1 MGGFSP
7 GPSHGDNP
15 WQRFY
20 DSPTRPRRGG
30 YLLWAAVA
38 AGVVV
43 LVVGA
48 GAWLLTRSP
57 ASSQDAAESP
67 RAAVEES
74 AVQANSDET
83 GADRVMAMLPAGYP
97 SQACAAVDPPTPAVA
112 AVDCARNLDPGG
124 PATSTYT
131 VITER
136 TDLDAAFG
144 RMVDGLDVVVCPGD
158 IPIQS
163 PGPWRRSGTAQPAG
177 TLVCGLDD
185 QASTVAWTDTAR
197 SLLVLARGAPTDR
210 ALAELYTW
218 WSSHS

>member
-1 MGGFSP
+1 MAAVL
-7 GPSHGDNP
+7 
-15 WQRFY
+15 RL
-20 DSPTRPRRGG
+20 PTRPRRGG
-30 YLLWAAVA
+30 NLLWAAVA

-74 AVQANSDET
+74 AVETNSDET

-97 SQACAAVDPPTPAVA
+97 SQACAAVDPPTPTVA

-124 PATSTYT
+124 PTTSTYT

-136 TDLDAAFG
+136 TDLDAAFAG
-144 RMVDGLDVVVCPGD
+144 IVDGLDVVVCPGN
-158 IPIQS
+158 IQS
-163 PGPWRRSGTAQPAG
+163 PVLCPTGVSNAFGDSG
-177 TLVCGLDD
+177 
-185 QASTVAWTDTAR
+185 R
-197 SLLVLARGAPTDR
+197 
-210 ALAELYTW
+210 
-218 WSSHS
+218 